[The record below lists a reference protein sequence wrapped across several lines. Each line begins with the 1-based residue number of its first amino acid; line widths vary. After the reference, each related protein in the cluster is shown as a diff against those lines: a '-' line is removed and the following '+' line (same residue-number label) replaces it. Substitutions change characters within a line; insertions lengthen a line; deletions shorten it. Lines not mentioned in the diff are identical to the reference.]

1 MVKRWTV
8 GQSHFPRWAEG
19 PSCETEA
26 TPEPINNMYKNHEK
40 VWNTNTHL
48 CVDLKTYLRSD
59 AIAKA
64 DKNYQGVLCRE
75 VECDEFNYDEHFTF
89 VETLPQPAQKRNPR
103 VYNGQYITVT
113 RHADGTYRPNLKP
126 MKVDKDFS
134 VAKYASSVANEL
146 LWALEGLVGKVN
158 SEK

>member
-113 RHADGTYRPNLKP
+113 RRDDGSLRLNFKP
-126 MKVDKDFS
+126 LRLNDGFTVDG
-134 VAKYASSVANEL
+134 Y
-146 LWALEGLVGKVN
+146 ALEVAGEIREALKGLVG
-158 SEK
+158 E

>member
-89 VETLPQPAQKRNPR
+89 VETLPQPAQKLTTAKTCLGRFL
-103 VYNGQYITVT
+103 
-113 RHADGTYRPNLKP
+113 AKKP
-126 MKVDKDFS
+126 LCSTIISNAPAMRF
-134 VAKYASSVANEL
+134 AML
-146 LWALEGLVGKVN
+146 P
-158 SEK
+158 